1 MSDSPFGATP
11 AGPGTW
17 PPPPFPS
24 PKPPSRWPIM
34 VAIALA
40 AAALGVAL
48 GSWFRPAPEPAPVA
62 APVFTD
68 SQVADAKK
76 QVCDAFQLARNAI
89 VTAGNKDRGTDP
101 TFTLAMVANA
111 RLAFIGGGQYLIEIL
126 NQNEAT
132 PAALA
137 DAVRQYSSSFQ
148 QLGLGLLADTAP
160 EHMDQA
166 MLKAGETANDTIKQI
181 CQ

>member
-1 MSDSPFGATP
+1 MSDSPFGAIPPGP
-11 AGPGTW
+11 AAW
-17 PPPPFPS
+17 PSPAFPS
-24 PKPPSRWPIM
+24 PKSPSRWPMI
-34 VAIALA
+34 VAVALA
-40 AAALGVAL
+40 ALALGVAI
-48 GSWFRPAPEPAPVA
+48 GSWFRPAPEPTPA
-62 APVFTD
+62 AEPTFTD

-76 QVCDAFQLARNAI
+76 QVCDAFQLARSAI

-111 RLAFIGGGQYLIEIL
+111 RLAFIGGGQYLMEIL

-148 QLGLGLLADTAP
+148 QLGLGLLGDTAP